1 VKRWIWIP
9 VVIILAALLVT
20 WRAFSVSV
28 EHRADVAATP
38 DMVKRGE
45 YLVQAADCV
54 SCHTVPGNEPFAGG
68 RAFDLGSMGKLYSP
82 NITPDKETGIG
93 SWSDDD
99 FRAALQ
105 LGVGKGGVH
114 LYPALPYASFTGI
127 TDDDALAIKAYL
139 FSLKPVHSVP
149 PQNAM
154 RFPYDQRWLMAYW
167 SWLFNPNERFAPDAG
182 QSAQWNRGKYLVE
195 DLAHCG
201 ECHTPRNFLQAR
213 KSSDAFAGAVTQG
226 WKAYNISSDHDS
238 GVGGWTEDALF
249 SYLSQGVAPGH
260 GPASGPMA
268 EAVSNSLRFLTADDV
283 HAIVTYLKSVKPVTA
298 SASILST
305 ATASSGVAV
314 AATADAATAYG
325 GQVFAGLCANCHRR
339 DGTLSQTPYDAL
351 GGSRTVADPQG
362 INLTQVVLEGSSIE
376 TPYGKISMPAFGKAH
391 SDAEIAAVVNYV
403 SGQLGGH
410 AAGLLPEDVAQRR

>member
-1 VKRWIWIP
+1 MKRWIWIP
-9 VVIILAALLVT
+9 VVIVLGALLVT
-20 WRAFSVSV
+20 WRAFSMSV

-68 RAFDLGSMGKLYSP
+68 RVFDLGNMGKLYSP

-99 FRAALQ
+99 FRSALQ

-114 LYPALPYASFTGI
+114 LYPALPYASFSGI

-139 FSLKPVHSVP
+139 FSLKPVHSTP
-149 PQNAM
+149 PTNAM

-167 SWLFNPNERFAPDAG
+167 SWLFNPNVRFTPHPE
-182 QSAQWNRGKYLVE
+182 QSAQWNRGRYLVE
-195 DLAHCG
+195 NLAHCG
-201 ECHTPRNFLQAR
+201 ECHTPRNFLQGR
-213 KSSDAFAGAVTQG
+213 KGSEAFAGAVTQG
-226 WKAYNISSDHDS
+226 WKAYNISSDHDA

-249 SYLSQGVAPGH
+249 AYLSQGVAPGH

-283 HAIVTYLKSVKPVTA
+283 HAIVTYLKSVKPVAT

-339 DGTLSQTPYDAL
+339 DGTMSQTPYDAL

-362 INLTQVVLEGSSIE
+362 INLTQVILQGSSIE
-376 TPYGKISMPAFGKAH
+376 SPYGKISMPAFGKAH
-391 SDAEIAAVVNYV
+391 TDAEIAAVVNYV
-403 SGQLGGH
+403 TGQLGGH
-410 AAGLLPEDVAQRR
+410 SAGLTPEDVAQRR